1 LTTLYVAGIRLPNQI
16 AYPHVLAGVSQED
29 KMIAVTFPDGATR
42 EFQPGTTAAQVAA
55 SISKSLEKKAV
66 AAVINGVVSDLSDPI
81 TANSKLEIV
90 TREDAKALEL
100 IRHDAAHV
108 LAEAVQELHPG
119 TQVTIG
125 PVIENGFYYDFFRNE
140 PFTPADF
147 PAIEKKMREII
158 QRDKPFTKSVKTR
171 EEAKAFFR
179 AKGENFKVELVDAIP
194 GNEDIKFYDQG
205 GWIDLCRGPH
215 MPSTG
220 KIGTAFKLMKVAGAY
235 WRGDSKNPMLTRIYG
250 TAWHNDKDLQ
260 QYLTALEE
268 AEKRDHRKLGREMD
282 LFHFQEEGPGVVFWH
297 AKGWAMFQELIAY
310 MRRRLNKLGYDEV
323 NAPQLLDKS
332 LWETSGHWGWY
343 KEAMFAA
350 TSAGDDTEDEQVF
363 AIKPMNCPG
372 HVQIFKHGLRSY
384 RELPMR
390 LAEFGNVHRYEA
402 SGALHGLMR
411 VRGFTQD
418 DAHIFCTDDQ
428 MADECL
434 KINDLIL
441 STYRDFGFTEIVV
454 KLSTRPEKR
463 VGTNAMW
470 DRAEDVMQRVLKQI
484 AEESDGKIKTAIN
497 PGEGAFYGP
506 KFEYVLRDAIGRDWQ
521 CGTTQV
527 DFNLPER
534 FGAFYIG
541 EDGNKHVPV
550 MIHRA
555 ICGSMERFLG
565 ILIENY
571 AGHFPLWLAPTQIV
585 VATITSDADAYAQSV
600 HRQLRDAGLRAAI
613 DTRNEKINYKVREH
627 SVTKVPVILVVGKRE
642 MEEQA
647 VNIRRLSSQEQK
659 AMSLADA
666 MGALKL
672 EATPPDLR

>member
-1 LTTLYVAGIRLPNQI
+1 MITL
-16 AYPHVLAGVSQED
+16 
-29 KMIAVTFPDGATR
+29 TFPDGAKR
-42 EFQPGTTAAQVAA
+42 QVEAGATAAQVAA

-66 AAVINGVVSDLSDPI
+66 AALVNGQLVDLADPI
-81 TANSKLEIV
+81 VGDATLQIV
-90 TREDAKALEL
+90 TREDDRALEL

-108 LAEAVQELHPG
+108 LAEAVQELFPG

-140 PFTPADF
+140 PFTTADF
-147 PAIEKKMREII
+147 APIEKKMREII
-158 QRDKPFTKSVKTR
+158 ARDKPFTKSTKTR

-179 AKGENFKVELVDAIP
+179 AKGENFKVELVDTIP

-215 MPSTG
+215 MTSTG
-220 KIGTAFKLMKVAGAY
+220 KIGNAFKLMKVAGAY
-235 WRGDSKNPMLTRIYG
+235 WRGDSKNPMLTRIYA
-250 TAWHNDKDLQ
+250 TAWANDKDLAA
-260 QYLTALEE
+260 YVTALEE

-297 AKGWAMFQELIAY
+297 PKGWTIFQQLIAY
-310 MRRRLNKLGYDEV
+310 MRRRLNKLDYQEV

-343 KEAMFAA
+343 KEAMFGA
-350 TSAGDDTEDEQVF
+350 TPAGAEAEDGDRVY

-390 LAEFGNVHRYEA
+390 LAEFGAVHRYEP

-418 DAHIFCTDDQ
+418 DAHIFCTPEQ
-428 MADECL
+428 MKDECL

-441 STYRDFGFTEIVV
+441 STYKDFDFGQIVV

-463 VGTNAMW
+463 VGTDADW
-470 DRAEDVMQRVLKQI
+470 DRAEAIMLDVLEQI
-484 AEESDGKIKTAIN
+484 AAESGGKIKTAIN

-541 EDGNKHVPV
+541 EDGAKHVPV

-565 ILIENY
+565 ILIEHF
-571 AGHFPLWLAPTQIV
+571 AGHFPLWLAPVQIMV
-585 VATITSDADAYAQSV
+585 CPITTEVDGYATEVLQK
-600 HRQLRDAGLRAAI
+600 LKNAGLRAEA
-613 DTRNEKINYKVREH
+613 DLRNEKINYKVREH

-642 MEEQA
+642 MEEKS
-647 VNIRRLSSQEQK
+647 VNMRRLGSQDQK
-659 AMSLADA
+659 AMSFDEAL
-666 MGALKL
+666 GALVK

>member
-1 LTTLYVAGIRLPNQI
+1 MITL
-16 AYPHVLAGVSQED
+16 
-29 KMIAVTFPDGATR
+29 TFPDGAKR
-42 EFQPGTTAAQVAA
+42 EVAAGVSAAQVAA

-66 AAVINGVVSDLSDPI
+66 AAVVNGQLVDLADPI
-81 TANSKLEIV
+81 NADATLQIV
-90 TREDAKALEL
+90 TREDDRALEL

-140 PFTPADF
+140 PFTTADF
-147 PAIEKKMREII
+147 APIEKKMREII
-158 QRDKPFTKSVKTR
+158 ARDKPFTKSTKTR
-171 EEAKAFFR
+171 EDAKAFFR
-179 AKGENFKVELVDAIP
+179 AKGENFKVELVDTIP

-215 MPSTG
+215 MTSTG
-220 KIGTAFKLMKVAGAY
+220 KIGNAFKLMKVAGAY
-235 WRGDSKNPMLTRIYG
+235 WRGDSNNPMLTRIYA
-250 TAWHNDKDLQ
+250 TAWANDKDLQ
-260 QYLTALEE
+260 AYVTALEE

-297 AKGWAMFQELIAY
+297 PKGWTIFQQLIAY
-310 MRRRLNKLGYDEV
+310 MRRRLNKLGYQEV

-343 KEAMFAA
+343 KEAMFGA
-350 TSAGDDTEDEQVF
+350 TPAGAEAEDGDRIY
-363 AIKPMNCPG
+363 ALKPMNCPG

-390 LAEFGNVHRYEA
+390 LAEFGAVHRYEP

-418 DAHIFCTDDQ
+418 DAHIFCTPEQ
-428 MADECL
+428 MKDECL

-441 STYRDFGFTEIVV
+441 STYKDFGFEQFVV

-463 VGTNAMW
+463 VGTDADW
-470 DRAEDVMQRVLKQI
+470 DRAEAIMSDVLEQI
-484 AEESDGKIKTAIN
+484 AAESGGKIKTSIN

-541 EDGNKHVPV
+541 EDGAKHVPV

-565 ILIENY
+565 ILIENF
-571 AGHFPLWLAPTQIV
+571 AGHFPLWLAPQQ
-585 VATITSDADAYAQSV
+585 VAVCTITSEADAYALEVTQK
-600 HRQLRDAGLRAAI
+600 LKDAGLRAEA
-613 DTRNEKINYKVREH
+613 DLRNEKINYKVREH

-642 MEEQA
+642 MDEKA
-647 VNIRRLSSQEQK
+647 VNMRRLGSQDQK
-659 AMSLADA
+659 AMSFDDA
-666 MGALKL
+666 LMALVK